1 MGMGIGFL
9 GFIPVIMTQTGSEE
23 LFHFGGFFTLPTLA
37 IVGAAL
43 FSIYGW
49 VLLRLTIKDQEISP
63 VMANGSSMLIGGMM
77 ALVHSCFVDTW
88 QPTPVNPQQ
97 IAPFLQGVFFMT
109 LLYNVVCYNL
119 YGMMLK
125 RFTATFLSF
134 LGLLSPIFASIS
146 GWIFLKEPIS
156 WTILLSTGIVSI
168 GLWIVYYAEL
178 KQGYIKVDSKS
189 GNLVKTAR

>member
-1 MGMGIGFL
+1 MGIGFL

-23 LFHFGGFFTLPTLA
+23 LFHFGAFFTLPTLA
-37 IVGAAL
+37 IMAAAL

-63 VMANGSSMLIGGMM
+63 VMANGSSMLIGGLM
-77 ALVHSCFVDTW
+77 ALGHSLCVDSW
-88 QPTPVNPQQ
+88 QPTPVNPQM
-97 IAPFLQGVFFMT
+97 ISPFLQGVFFMT
-109 LLYNVVCYNL
+109 VLYNVLCYNL

-134 LGLLSPIFASIS
+134 VGLLSPIFASLS

-178 KQGYIKVDSKS
+178 KQGYILSK
-189 GNLVKTAR
+189 KTAPIQN